1 MRYKKAVF
9 YAFISG
15 ILLILSGWRWYP
27 HFWDELTAWL
37 ASELPEYESWFRGF
51 FVIIL
56 ILAFWSGVTVIL
68 GGIFISREHL
78 FTGRFLILI
87 GIGFGLLTIA
97 LVFIVLAASLGLL
110 EAIRFF
116 FRHLITLYGLGIIF
130 GLLARSN
137 AKKRWR

>member
-27 HFWDELTAWL
+27 VFWDELTAWL
-37 ASELPEYESWFRGF
+37 ASELPEYESFIRGF

-87 GIGFGLLTIA
+87 GAGIGLITLILIFLFAVI
-97 LVFIVLAASLGLL
+97 ILGLAEGL
-110 EAIRFF
+110 RFF
-116 FRHLITLYGLGIIF
+116 FRHLLTLYGLGIIF
-130 GLLARSN
+130 AIFARKN
-137 AKKRWR
+137 AKKRRR